1 MLIYFVLPKYFSIF
15 AKKKNE
21 RKTDSQIHNKAFLH
35 KLMLYRISL
44 HFNYYIIIFIN
55 IKINYYE
62 QIV

>member
-1 MLIYFVLPKYFSIF
+1 MLIYFGNTKYFSIF
-15 AKKKNE
+15 AKKNE

-44 HFNYYIIIFIN
+44 HFNDYIIIFIN

>member
-15 AKKKNE
+15 AKNE

-44 HFNYYIIIFIN
+44 HFNDFIIIFIN